1 MSSGSFKTRYMILR
15 KTPFR
20 DTSLVVAGISADY
33 GRLDFV
39 LKGARA
45 IGKKQFPTADVFREF
60 HLEFRPARRPESMP
74 TAVSLDL
81 AAAHDAIVQSTDC
94 YLAACSFAAETLRRA
109 QPMLEMDLAWQAFSV
124 MLTRMERTHEPERHL
139 MLARLAVLREHGF
152 LSGAVPY
159 PELLS
164 PLLHCAVDA
173 DAPWPDGL
181 DDTALNRLAGWV
193 EMRYRMM
200 SA

>member
-1 MSSGSFKTRYMILR
+1 MSAGTFKTRYMILR

-20 DTSLVVAGISADY
+20 DTSLVVAGISAEH

-60 HLEFRPARRPESMP
+60 LLEFRPSRRAESMP

-81 AAAHDAIVQSTDC
+81 MAAHDGIAQSMDC

-109 QPMLEMDLAWQAFSV
+109 QPMLEMPLAWQAFSV
-124 MLTRMERTHEPERHL
+124 MLTRMEQTLSPQIPL

-152 LSGAVPY
+152 LSGVVPY
-159 PELLS
+159 PELIT
-164 PLLHCAVDA
+164 PLFRCAVDA
-173 DAPWPDGL
+173 DAPWPDA
-181 DDTALNRLAGWV
+181 DETAMNRIAGWV
-193 EMRYRMM
+193 ETRCRMM

>member
-109 QPMLEMDLAWQAFSV
+109 QPMLEMNLAWQAFSV
-124 MLTRMERTHEPERHL
+124 MLTRMERTHEPERHQIGR
-139 MLARLAVLREHGF
+139 AHV
-152 LSGAVPY
+152 
-159 PELLS
+159 
-164 PLLHCAVDA
+164 
-173 DAPWPDGL
+173 
-181 DDTALNRLAGWV
+181 
-193 EMRYRMM
+193 
-200 SA
+200 

>member
-1 MSSGSFKTRYMILR
+1 MSVGTFKTRYMILR

-20 DTSLVVAGISADY
+20 DTSLVVAGVSADY

-45 IGKKQFPTADVFREF
+45 IGKRQFPTADVFREF
-60 HLEFRPARRPESMP
+60 LLEFRPSRHAESMP
-74 TAVSLDL
+74 SLVSMDLTAS
-81 AAAHDAIVQSTDC
+81 HDGIAQSMDC
-94 YLAACSFAAETLRRA
+94 YLAACAFASETLRRA
-109 QPMLEMDLAWQAFSV
+109 QPMLEMPLAWQAFSV
-124 MLTRMERTHEPERHL
+124 MLTRMERTLSPHIPL

-159 PELLS
+159 PELLTS
-164 PLLHCAVDA
+164 LFRCAVDA
-173 DAPWPDGL
+173 DALWPDV
-181 DDTALNRLAGWV
+181 DENAVNRIAGWV
-193 EMRYRMM
+193 EMRCRMM

>member
-1 MSSGSFKTRYMILR
+1 MSAGTFKTRYMILR

-20 DTSLVVAGISADY
+20 DTSLVVAGISADH

-45 IGKKQFPTADVFREF
+45 IGKKQFPTAGVFREF
-60 HLEFRPARRPESMP
+60 LLEFRPSRRADSMP
-74 TAVSLDL
+74 SLVSLDL
-81 AAAHDAIVQSTDC
+81 TAAHDGLAESMDC

-109 QPMLEMDLAWQAFSV
+109 QPMLEMPLAWQAFSV
-124 MLTRMERTHEPERHL
+124 MLTRMERTLSPHIPL

-152 LSGAVPY
+152 LSGVVPF
-159 PELLS
+159 PELVT
-164 PLLHCAVDA
+164 PLFRCAVDA
-173 DAPWPDGL
+173 DAPWPDV
-181 DDTALNRLAGWV
+181 DETTVNRICGWD
-193 EMRYRMM
+193 ETRCRMI

>member
-1 MSSGSFKTRYMILR
+1 MSTGSFKTRYMILR

-45 IGKKQFPTADVFREF
+45 IGKKQFPTADGFREF
-60 HLEFRPARRPESMP
+60 LLEFRPSRRAESMP
-74 TAVSLDL
+74 TLVSLDL
-81 AAAHDAIVQSTDC
+81 TASHDGIAQSMDC

-109 QPMLEMDLAWQAFSV
+109 QPMLEMPLTWQAFSV
-124 MLTRMERTHEPERHL
+124 MLTRMEQTLSPQIPL
-139 MLARLAVLREHGF
+139 MLARLAVLREHGL
-152 LSGAVPY
+152 LSGVVPF
-159 PELLS
+159 PELAA
-164 PLLHCAVDA
+164 PLFRCAVDA
-173 DAPWPDGL
+173 AAPWPEVDE
-181 DDTALNRLAGWV
+181 TTLNRISGWI
-193 EMRYRMM
+193 ETRYRMM

>member
-1 MSSGSFKTRYMILR
+1 MSTGSLKTRYMILR

-60 HLEFRPARRPESMP
+60 QLEFRPSRRADSMP
-74 TAVSLDL
+74 SLVSLDL
-81 AAAHDAIVQSTDC
+81 TAAHDGIAQSMDC
-94 YLAACSFAAETLRRA
+94 YLAACSFAVETLRRA
-109 QPMLEMDLAWQAFSV
+109 QPMLEMPVAWQAFSV
-124 MLTRMERTHEPERHL
+124 MLSRMERTLQPKVPL

-152 LSGAVPY
+152 LSGVIPY
-159 PELLS
+159 PELIA
-164 PLLHCAVDA
+164 PLFRCAMDA
-173 DAPWPDGL
+173 DAPWPEIDE
-181 DDTALNRLAGWV
+181 TSLNRIDAWV
-193 EMRYRMM
+193 ETRCRML

>member
-1 MSSGSFKTRYMILR
+1 MSAGAFKTRYMILR

-20 DTSLVVAGISADY
+20 DTSLVVAGISAEH

-60 HLEFRPARRPESMP
+60 LLEFRPSRRAESMP
-74 TAVSLDL
+74 TVISLDL
-81 AAAHDAIVQSTDC
+81 TAAHDGIAQSMDC

-109 QPMLEMDLAWQAFSV
+109 QPMLEMPLAWQAFSV
-124 MLTRMERTHEPERHL
+124 MLTRMEQSLSPQIPL
-139 MLARLAVLREHGF
+139 MLARLAVLREHGL
-152 LSGAVPY
+152 LSGVVPF
-159 PELLS
+159 PELVA
-164 PLLHCAVDA
+164 PLFRCAVDA
-173 DAPWPDGL
+173 AAPWPDP
-181 DDTALNRLAGWV
+181 DETTLNRMDGWI
-193 EMRYRMM
+193 ETRYRMM